1 MKNNYLAK
9 SLPNLLKNYKN
20 DIEKDSFNNFYV
32 TYYDYIRK
40 IAHSIT
46 NEYEASKDITQE
58 VFEKIIRLNKNK
70 IPNENITS
78 WLYTITKNTAI
89 DYIRKN
95 TKITKVKLTENI
107 HDTKADGEEKIMDK
121 CIYDLV
127 ISELNEDEREIIS
140 LKIGANFT
148 FREISCMLGLST
160 AKVRY
165 TYYKAINI
173 LRPIIII

>member
-107 HDTKADGEEKIMDK
+107 YDSECNHEEKILDK
-121 CIYDLV
+121 ELFV
-127 ISELNEDEREIIS
+127 VTISKLNDKEKKILS
-140 LKIGANFT
+140 LKIYGNFT
-148 FREISCMLGLST
+148 FKEISYLLGYPTS
-160 AKVRY
+160 KVRY